1 MVYLL
6 VVTDPP
12 IVAIIILLLAWRILP
27 AFIEGY
33 RGKKGGF
40 FAALGTVLARKLKH

>member
-1 MVYLL
+1 MW
-6 VVTDPP
+6 P
-12 IVAIIILLLAWRILP
+12 IVAIMVLLLAWRILP

-40 FAALGTVLARKLKH
+40 FAALGTALSRKLKHNSPRK